1 MRSFFLGD
9 LTLCEKIF
17 VPVHVRSEDYWI
29 LLIVK
34 MKGIIEIWDS
44 LHGGKSVGNEILKE
58 AVEMDNKKLLDL
70 IKGFSE
76 QSRKVE
82 ELRQKVSLIK
92 SKICCAYDLYRFHE
106 DCCKSDDVL
115 LRTSV
120 ALFEDS
126 VNSKLCSHMEPSM
139 EKSKFL
145 KLVEDIVGFSSS
157 DLDVSII
164 PNFEDSGKNKEVSFE
179 KESSMLDEWNCFETN
194 DGDYM
199 EGGLFKSKVLVS
211 TKDKESISNKTRFAR
226 GYGCS
231 DPYVK
236 EEKELVAIHGGFR
249 FDLNLYDI
257 TQFELSALVVNMV
270 VDLLCDYEAKL
281 RGHSM
286 KFWFIPTSISR
297 PYLEEGAIKDP
308 TNLRR
313 WVGDISVCEKMFM
326 PLLAM
331 RHWLLTIVSIVD
343 ESVYVYDDLRVVT
356 PALGLEIISDFLVI
370 LDLAFPNAFSIHLGR
385 SFKFEKFIIMQKSF
399 HKKQCVDYDCGI
411 YVKQLMRA
419 AYTNGQIC
427 VHGHQT
433 MERVVVSLAIILSSL
448 NKMRLAL
455 KHKGLPAKGES
466 QIFDGIFRCYAV
478 LIAALIVVAEME
490 WGFILKFWQDK
501 WIVAAEKLEI
511 FKDPIELV
519 REDLVG
525 KQFLTFEDAEFFIH
539 QYSNMIGFSL
549 RKGKVKRQ
557 FGGAIKYRQWVCSKE
572 GHRELKWIK
581 NLNRKREPRAITRVG
596 CKFLFRV
603 SLRKQDGKW
612 YCKEFR
618 STHSHP
624 LVIVGHR
631 QFIRSNRIIPDGMLM
646 DATCMKS
653 AGIKTCQI
661 YSYMAELVGGY
672 GKLSFLP
679 KDLYNRVA
687 KNESVHLKNA
697 DAARAIGYFQHKAD
711 HDVD

>member
-1 MRSFFLGD
+1 
-9 LTLCEKIF
+9 
-17 VPVHVRSEDYWI
+17 
-29 LLIVK
+29 
-34 MKGIIEIWDS
+34 
-44 LHGGKSVGNEILKE
+44 
-58 AVEMDNKKLLDL
+58 MDNKKLLDL

-92 SKICCAYDLYRFHE
+92 SKMCCAYDLYRFHE

-126 VNSKLCSHMEPSM
+126 VNSKCSHMEPSM
-139 EKSKFL
+139 ENGKFL

-164 PNFEDSGKNKEVSFE
+164 PNVKDEKILVNKVDENSLNVSCGKKYCIGDDNVQFEDSGKNKEVSFE

-236 EEKELVAIHGGFR
+236 EEKELVAIHGGSG

-257 TQFELSALVVNMV
+257 TQFELSALDGKVKLACERSEEHRKFLEISALYPVVCSTPCFIGESSFSSCEEGVTKYIFDNSLNCREVLYLSERVVGRREDFLSLNVNTLIGTRVVNMV

-313 WVGDISVCEKMFM
+313 WVGDISVCEKIFM

-331 RHWLLTIVSIVD
+331 RHWLLAIVSIID

-385 SFKFEKFIIMQKSF
+385 SFKFEKFIIMQKPF

-411 YVKQLMRA
+411 YVIQLMRA

-455 KHKGLPAKGES
+455 K
-466 QIFDGIFRCYAV
+466 
-478 LIAALIVVAEME
+478 
-490 WGFILKFWQDK
+490 
-501 WIVAAEKLEI
+501 
-511 FKDPIELV
+511 
-519 REDLVG
+519 
-525 KQFLTFEDAEFFIH
+525 
-539 QYSNMIGFSL
+539 
-549 RKGKVKRQ
+549 
-557 FGGAIKYRQWVCSKE
+557 
-572 GHRELKWIK
+572 
-581 NLNRKREPRAITRVG
+581 
-596 CKFLFRV
+596 
-603 SLRKQDGKW
+603 
-612 YCKEFR
+612 
-618 STHSHP
+618 
-624 LVIVGHR
+624 
-631 QFIRSNRIIPDGMLM
+631 
-646 DATCMKS
+646 
-653 AGIKTCQI
+653 
-661 YSYMAELVGGY
+661 
-672 GKLSFLP
+672 
-679 KDLYNRVA
+679 
-687 KNESVHLKNA
+687 
-697 DAARAIGYFQHKAD
+697 
-711 HDVD
+711 